1 MLIFLDF
8 LIRLAIHETCGH
20 DDPKLTV
27 TKPGDQ
33 PGHLADADRIPDAVA
48 FGLEGEIDQD

>member
-27 TKPGDQ
+27 TKSRYQ
-33 PGHLADADRIPDAVA
+33 PRHLSHADRILDAVA
-48 FGLEGEIDQD
+48 FGLEREIDQD